1 MQPRP
6 LDPSVVQR
14 QLDELPEPAEPLD
27 VVMVDGFLCA
37 VLLRER
43 PLPAER
49 WFPLVFDIDR
59 RAIGASAARSA
70 AERALLQRR
79 EELERAI
86 DRRDW
91 FDPWIFELA
100 GTATPTETVLPWAAG
115 FALAAEHFGLPPACR
130 RDVAGREALALIYQ
144 FVDAA
149 DWPAA
154 TELADAIAELEPPA
168 SLTEAVEDLVR
179 GVLLLADAT
188 RAGGRGSTT
197 GAA

>member
-1 MQPRP
+1 
-6 LDPSVVQR
+6 
-14 QLDELPEPAEPLD
+14 
-27 VVMVDGFLCA
+27 MVDGFLCA

-49 WFPLVFDIDR
+49 WLPLVFDLDG
-59 RAIGASAARSA
+59 RAIGTSAARSA

-79 EELERAI
+79 DELERAI

-100 GTATPTETVLPWAAG
+100 GAATPAEAVLPWAAG
-115 FALAAEHFGLPPACR
+115 FALAAEHFELAPACR
-130 RDVAGREALALIYQ
+130 RDATGREALALIYQ

-154 TELADAIAELEPPA
+154 SALADAIAELEPPA
-168 SLTEAVEDLVR
+168 TLADAVEDLVR
-179 GVLLLADAT
+179 GVLLLADVA
-188 RAGGRGSTT
+188 RAGGHGSTT